1 MAADGTWN
9 LTLQTPMGDRKA
21 TLALTTSGSTLEG
34 QQTAEGNTEKIFD
47 GSVTGNA
54 VAWKLSITD
63 PMSMTLEF
71 NGTVEGN
78 TLSGSMKAGSF
89 GSWPFTG
96 ERA

>member
-21 TLALTTSGSTLEG
+21 TLALTASGSTLEG
-34 QQTAEGNTEKIFD
+34 QQTAEGNVEKIFD

-54 VAWKLSITD
+54 VAWKVSITS

-78 TLSGSMKAGSF
+78 TLSGSMKAGSL

>member
-54 VAWKLSITD
+54 VAWKVSITD

-78 TLSGSMKAGSF
+78 MLSGSMKAGSF